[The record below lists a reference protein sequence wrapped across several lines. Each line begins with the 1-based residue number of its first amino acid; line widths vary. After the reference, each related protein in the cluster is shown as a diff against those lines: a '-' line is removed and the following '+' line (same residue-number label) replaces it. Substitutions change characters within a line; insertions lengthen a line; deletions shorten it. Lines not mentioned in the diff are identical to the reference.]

1 MLKVSN
7 IVENKKPIQSDLY
20 NGLSPKMKEA
30 VTKVF
35 DNVNGVEVT
44 ELVNKFDNSVST
56 VAKEMNIN
64 QSDLVDYFER
74 ETNNQL
80 GV

>member
-1 MLKVSN
+1 MTKYLLEIKKIKKVFN
-7 IVENKKPIQSDLY
+7 HK
-20 NGLSPKMKEA
+20 NGLI
-30 VTKVF
+30 KVF
-35 DNVNGVEVT
+35 DNVNDVEVT